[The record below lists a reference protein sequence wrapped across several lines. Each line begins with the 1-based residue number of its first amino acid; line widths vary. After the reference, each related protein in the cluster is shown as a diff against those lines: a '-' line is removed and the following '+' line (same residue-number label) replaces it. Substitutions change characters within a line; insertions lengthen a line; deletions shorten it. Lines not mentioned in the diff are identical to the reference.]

1 MIGVIFMKNIEI
13 YTSDTCGY
21 CHAAM
26 EYFDSKNLQFTEH
39 NISTDMDARKELM
52 KKGYRSVPLIVI
64 DDEEILGFDKEKIE
78 SILGLV

>member
-1 MIGVIFMKNIEI
+1 MKKIDI

-26 EYFDSKNLQFTEH
+26 DYLNENNLSFTEH
-39 NISTDMDARKELM
+39 NISSNQEARKELM

-64 DDEEILGFDKEKIE
+64 DGEEILGFDKEKVD
-78 SILGLV
+78 SLLDL